1 MELPKG
7 NAGVSGDEQEPSSS
21 RRGNKKYHRHTSE
34 QIQRLEEL
42 FKECAHPDDNQRQQL
57 SRELGLEP
65 RQIKFWFQNKRT
77 QTKAQNER
85 ADNTVLRV
93 NNERIQCENFA
104 FREALKNVICP
115 TCGGPPFGEEERQL
129 CLQKLQLENAQ
140 LREEHDKVASLL
152 SKYIGKPISH
162 IDSLASAGGSSFDF
176 SSGSSMNQGMGSPP
190 LSLNPTNPAVAN
202 NAALAYQLKEIPEME
217 KTHMADT
224 AASAIEELLKSFEIN
239 EPLWIKSPGDGRYLL
254 NRDSYDKIFP
264 RPNHFKSS
272 SARVESSKDSGV
284 VSISA
289 EHLVDVFLDSSK
301 WEDLFPTII
310 TNAKTIQV
318 LESGMVGNQSG
329 RLQLMYE
336 QMHILSPLVLSRDF
350 YFLRHCQQIEIGT
363 WVIVDVSY
371 DFPKETSACQTRSWR
386 LPSGCMIKDMH
397 NGCSKVTWIEH
408 VEVDDK
414 TQTHRLYRDLICSN
428 VAYGAERWI
437 VTLQRMCERFDYSMD
452 EVAPSCEFGGV
463 ITTPQGRRS
472 TMKLSH
478 RMVKNFCG
486 MLSMAGKLDFPQLSE
501 VHNSGV
507 RVSVR
512 KNTEPG
518 QPNGMVVSV
527 ATSLWLPLPSQ
538 NVFNFFRD
546 EETRLQWD
554 VLCNGNPVHE
564 VTRISTGTHPGNCI
578 SIIRPFIPTEN
589 NMVMLQESYIDS
601 LGALVIY
608 APVDI
613 PALNIAVCGEDS
625 SKIPILPSGFVISG
639 DGHPETGPAASNGR
653 SGGSLLTVAFQ
664 ILVSSPTSSKQLNME
679 SVATVNTLISSTV
692 QKIKAALNCSGLD

>member
-162 IDSLASAGGSSFDF
+162 IDSLASAAGSSFDF

-289 EHLVDVFLDSSK
+289 EHLVDIFLDSSK

-452 EVAPSCEFGGV
+452 EVAPGCEFGGV